1 VEAFAQE
8 NNFTFHAKYYDN
20 SDSLKNALQN
30 GEVDAVATSSLRK
43 IENEKILSEFATEY
57 FYAIVKKGNTELL
70 DKINYAITQI
80 NCSEGDWQN
89 EFYYENYLADNYSS
103 ISFSE
108 EEQAFI
114 DRYSSGGEKIV
125 IATDS
130 DWEPFSWKE
139 GDKYVGILPEYIE
152 VCMEMCGMDYV
163 YYDASENYCD
173 VSVLQEEEPDLY
185 LCYCLD
191 DAEGEDS
198 NVVASNPILE
208 TGTAYLQRWDC
219 DLIRSIAVADTT
231 PYLNT
236 RLDIGDS
243 VDVVEYPNTREAK
256 QAVLDGKVDAVFLYS
271 YDAEYTINQDKTG
284 KLAYTTLPDSS
295 VGVRC
300 AIREES
306 DHTLMSI
313 LMKCMNYMPDTEKSA
328 IISEYISFSATEM
341 TLKDYIGMHPVVVVV
356 MCVLIFLVLFIIADI
371 LFHGRAEREHRLVL
385 EGKVDEISVLNAE
398 LEEKQKSLE
407 EACRQA
413 EEANSAKST
422 FLFNM
427 SHDIRTPMN
436 AIIGFTELLR
446 KHQEE
451 PEKRNDYLDKIQS
464 SSTVLLSI
472 INNVLEM
479 SRIEKGTLEM
489 DETAW
494 SAEQFN
500 DTLYSVFQD
509 MMEKKGIEF
518 TRELAVEHHYVFCDP
533 IKLREVFLNIL
544 SNAYKYTNS
553 GGKIH
558 MQLEEIPCE
567 REGYALYQTTISDT
581 GMGMDKEFL
590 PHIFEEFSRENN
602 STDNKIEGT
611 GLGMPIV
618 KRLVDFMEGTIEVES
633 EKGKGSRVTVKI
645 PHRIADR
652 ADLVDHAGIK
662 LDPSVFVGKRILL
675 AEDNELNAEI
685 AIEILTEA
693 GFEVERAADGQLCID
708 MLTKAETGYYSVI
721 LMDIQMPNMNGYEAT
736 KMIRALEDKEK
747 AEIPILAMTANAF
760 EEDKREAYHSG
771 MNGHIA
777 KPININEMMKTL
789 TGILK

>member
-1 VEAFAQE
+1 
-8 NNFTFHAKYYDN
+8 
-20 SDSLKNALQN
+20 
-30 GEVDAVATSSLRK
+30 
-43 IENEKILSEFATEY
+43 
-57 FYAIVKKGNTELL
+57 
-70 DKINYAITQI
+70 
-80 NCSEGDWQN
+80 
-89 EFYYENYLADNYSS
+89 
-103 ISFSE
+103 
-108 EEQAFI
+108 
-114 DRYSSGGEKIV
+114 
-125 IATDS
+125 
-130 DWEPFSWKE
+130 
-139 GDKYVGILPEYIE
+139 
-152 VCMEMCGMDYV
+152 
-163 YYDASENYCD
+163 
-173 VSVLQEEEPDLY
+173 
-185 LCYCLD
+185 
-191 DAEGEDS
+191 
-198 NVVASNPILE
+198 
-208 TGTAYLQRWDC
+208 
-219 DLIRSIAVADTT
+219 
-231 PYLNT
+231 
-236 RLDIGDS
+236 
-243 VDVVEYPNTREAK
+243 
-256 QAVLDGKVDAVFLYS
+256 
-271 YDAEYTINQDKTG
+271 
-284 KLAYTTLPDSS
+284 
-295 VGVRC
+295 
-300 AIREES
+300 
-306 DHTLMSI
+306 
-313 LMKCMNYMPDTEKSA
+313 
-328 IISEYISFSATEM
+328 
-341 TLKDYIGMHPVVVVV
+341 MHPVVVVV
-356 MCVLIFLVLFIIADI
+356 MCVLIFLFLFIIADI

-407 EACRQA
+407 EACQQA

-451 PEKRNDYLDKIQS
+451 PEKRNDYLNKIQS

-633 EKGKGSRVTVKI
+633 EKGKGSRVTVRI

-693 GFEVERAADGQLCID
+693 GFEVERAADGQLCVD

-777 KPININEMMKTL
+777 KPINVNEMMKTL